1 MISEGLQIYLTD
13 NVQSWEMDGNGRY
26 HLRRASRKSP
36 RNAQRELI
44 ELLKRIHAYKN
55 ISGYA
60 VLHFFAGNIVADVFL
75 IGEDLFD
82 VTLMSCNRNRLP
94 LSSDGLC
101 NTR

>member
-1 MISEGLQIYLTD
+1 MTILHIILWHLPLIGSALFLEDIHRIS
-13 NVQSWEMDGNGRY
+13 
-26 HLRRASRKSP
+26 
-36 RNAQRELI
+36 
-44 ELLKRIHAYKN
+44 LLKDGI
-55 ISGYA
+55 
-60 VLHFFAGNIVADVFL
+60 ADVFL